1 MASVM
6 VFSLLRIDENKYKI
20 FSMKHLIALSA
31 IAGAGK
37 SCYAKHYK
45 INHKDENVFIVSS
58 DEIRKELTGVYSNL
72 NYEKEVWEIYFKRIN
87 ILRDSN
93 ADCTIIADSTNIL
106 NKFRKILGE
115 IPGFDKKTLVVITK
129 ELPVILERNRL
140 RDHAKYVPE
149 AAIKDM
155 WKNWEKVDE
164 ETASLFDEI
173 VYLDGWFDKEKI

>member
-1 MASVM
+1 
-6 VFSLLRIDENKYKI
+6 
-20 FSMKHLIALSA
+20 MKHLIALSA
-31 IAGAGK
+31 VAGAGK

-72 NYEKEVWEIYFKRIN
+72 NYEKEVWDIYFKRIN

-93 ADCTIIADSTNIL
+93 EHCTIIADSTNIL
-106 NKFRKILGE
+106 NKYRKILGE
-115 IPGFDKKTLVVITK
+115 LPGFDKKTLVLITK

-149 AAIKDM
+149 NAIKTMYQM
-155 WKNWEKVDE
+155 WEEVDE
-164 ETASLFDEI
+164 ENRQLFDEI
-173 VYLDGWFDKEKI
+173 IRLDGWFDKDKI

>member
-1 MASVM
+1 
-6 VFSLLRIDENKYKI
+6 
-20 FSMKHLIALSA
+20 MKHLIALSA
-31 IAGAGK
+31 VAGAGK
-37 SCYAKHYK
+37 SCFAKHYK

-72 NYEKEVWEIYFKRIN
+72 NYEKEVWDIYFKRIN

-93 ADCTIIADSTNIL
+93 ENCTIIADSTNVL

-115 IPGFDKKTLVVITK
+115 LPGFDKKTLVLITK

-149 AAIKDM
+149 NAIKTMYKM
-155 WKNWEKVDE
+155 WEDVDE
-164 ETASLFDEI
+164 VNKKLFDEI
-173 VYLDGWFDKEKI
+173 SRLDGWFDKEKI

>member
-1 MASVM
+1 
-6 VFSLLRIDENKYKI
+6 
-20 FSMKHLIALSA
+20 MKHLIALCA

-37 SCYAKHYK
+37 STYAKHYK
-45 INHKDENVFIVSS
+45 MNHKDENVFIVSS

-93 ADCTIIADSTNIL
+93 NECTIIADSTNIL
-106 NKFRKILGE
+106 NKHRKILGE
-115 IPGFDKKTLVVITK
+115 IEGFDKKTLVVITK
-129 ELPVILERNRL
+129 DLPVILERNRQ

-149 AAIKDM
+149 YAIKNM

-164 ETASLFDEI
+164 ETTKLFDEVI
-173 VYLDGWFDKEKI
+173 YLDGWFDKEKI

>member
-1 MASVM
+1 
-6 VFSLLRIDENKYKI
+6 
-20 FSMKHLIALSA
+20 MKHLIALSA
-31 IAGAGK
+31 VAGAGK

-72 NYEKEVWEIYFKRIN
+72 NYEKEVWDIYFKRIN

-93 ADCTIIADSTNIL
+93 SDCTIIADSTNIL
-106 NKFRKILGE
+106 NKYRKILGE
-115 IPGFDKKTLVVITK
+115 LPGFDKKTLVLITK

-149 AAIKDM
+149 NAIKTMYQM
-155 WKNWEKVDE
+155 WEEVDE
-164 ETASLFDEI
+164 ENKRLFDEI
-173 VYLDGWFDKEKI
+173 IRLDGWFDKEKI

>member
-1 MASVM
+1 
-6 VFSLLRIDENKYKI
+6 
-20 FSMKHLIALSA
+20 MKHLIALCA

-37 SCYAKHYK
+37 STYAKHYK
-45 INHKDENVFIVSS
+45 MNHKDENVFIVSS

-93 ADCTIIADSTNIL
+93 PDCVIIADSTNIL
-106 NKFRKILGE
+106 NKYRKILGNIE
-115 IPGFDKKTLVVITK
+115 GFDKKSLVVITK
-129 ELPVILERNRL
+129 DLPVILERNRQ

-155 WKNWEKVDE
+155 WEKWEKVDE
-164 ETASLFDEI
+164 DTASLFDEVI
-173 VYLDGWFDKEKI
+173 YLDGWFDKEKI